1 MSFLIQKGLFKTD
14 FTDYHA
20 VLGVPVDAENKEIR
34 KRYMKIA
41 KKLHPDSS
49 AIHSEA
55 EKKLANDILS
65 KLVNPAYEKLFQE
78 KERAEHAIM
87 LRLKG
92 QQVMQQ
98 PQMIEQVQSD
108 KARQLAQ
115 AREIEPTY
123 KKALEQLA
131 SQQYEFLDR
140 TLDMI
145 GEISELNLVYLMRVQ
160 SNGAAPKPKQPGA
173 GPASQALAGKETEKP
188 SAPKKQQKKSPVEDY
203 YRRAEEL
210 VEKENLA
217 GAIIELREGLKL
229 EPTNSKCHSLLGE
242 IYLQQEQST
251 MAKVHINKA
260 LELNPKDEKALAAK
274 KNLQKL
280 MAKKAAAAKSSGKSG
295 KKAGCSPLR
304 TRWGA
309 GAAGCADGGG
319 ITIFGIKIGGGGS
332 KKK

>member
-20 VLGVPVDAENKEIR
+20 ILGVPVDAENKDIR
-34 KRYMKIA
+34 KRYMKIV

-92 QQVMQQ
+92 QRAMQQ
-98 PQMIEQVQSD
+98 PQMIDQVQSD

-131 SQQYEFLDR
+131 SQQYESLDR
-140 TLDMI
+140 TLHMI

-160 SNGAAPKPKQPGA
+160 SNEAAPKPKQPGA
-173 GPASQALAGKETEKP
+173 GPASQAPAGKETEKQ
-188 SAPKKQQKKSPVEDY
+188 KKQQKKYPVENY

-210 VEKENLA
+210 VEKENRL
-217 GAIIELREGLKL
+217 GAILELRDGLKL
-229 EPTNSKCHSLLGE
+229 EQTNSKCHSLLGE

-274 KNLQKL
+274 KNLEKSL
-280 MAKKAAAAKSSGKSG
+280 ACPKKAAAAKSSGMSG
-295 KKAGCSPLR
+295 KKAGS
-304 TRWGA
+304 
-309 GAAGCADGGG
+309 DGSG